1 MANLIDKLH
10 WLGHASFVIRNGK
23 VIYFDPYKIDATEK
37 ADFLLITHEHFDH
50 CSPDDIMKI
59 VQPSTVIVTVPGNQ
73 PKLSSIAGQV
83 SEIIFVKPGDTL
95 MLKGIGIQVI
105 PAYNINKNVHSQS
118 NRWVG
123 FIVEVDGE
131 KIYHAGDTDL
141 IPDMSS
147 IQCDI
152 ALLPVCGTYVMTAA
166 EAAKAADRIKPQTAI
181 PMHYGDSVGNESDA
195 QRFASLCECEVR
207 ILKKEAD

>member
-105 PAYNINKNVHSQS
+105 PAYNIKQELPPAVEQ
-118 NRWVG
+118 VG
-123 FIVEVDGE
+123 RVYCRSGWGE
-131 KIYHAGDTDL
+131 
-141 IPDMSS
+141 
-147 IQCDI
+147 DI
-152 ALLPVCGTYVMTAA
+152 S
-166 EAAKAADRIKPQTAI
+166 R
-181 PMHYGDSVGNESDA
+181 
-195 QRFASLCECEVR
+195 R
-207 ILKKEAD
+207 